1 METDASSVIYLSHS
15 LGSRALESRGQINVK
30 SLKSGSVN
38 IQQDSSYDWKDYRVM
53 QLKIYFALIYGN
65 FYGILQEAA
74 EANDFYHLEA
84 LVKYNGIERT
94 FLTSTKAVGI
104 CINFI

>member
-1 METDASSVIYLSHS
+1 M
-15 LGSRALESRGQINVK
+15 
-30 SLKSGSVN
+30 
-38 IQQDSSYDWKDYRVM
+38 
-53 QLKIYFALIYGN
+53 YGN
-65 FYGILQEAA
+65 SDGILQEAA